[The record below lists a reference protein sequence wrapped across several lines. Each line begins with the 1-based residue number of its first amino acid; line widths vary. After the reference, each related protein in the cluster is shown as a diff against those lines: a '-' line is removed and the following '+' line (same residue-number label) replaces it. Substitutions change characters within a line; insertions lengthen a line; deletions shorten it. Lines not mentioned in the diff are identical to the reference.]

1 MTLAQAG
8 SRSSRSA
15 DASPSLIAAVLRA
28 APIFGPESTPMIRV
42 ITIEREYGS
51 GGADIAQKVAD
62 RLGWKL
68 WDQLLT
74 NEIARLM
81 ECDCRVVEQ
90 HEEKRD
96 PMVYRL
102 LRAFMRGSYE
112 GSQNAPRLKIADTDC
127 IREVAERVVKG
138 AAESGDCVI
147 VGRGSAYYLQDRPD
161 AFHVFVYAPLE
172 EKVRRLQAGGKSQ
185 SEAVHLAESVDRDRA
200 AFIKQ
205 YFGVDWPDRHR
216 FHLMINST
224 VGDENAVDTI
234 LNVINMLEKRGTPH
248 VSQAR

>member
-1 MTLAQAG
+1 
-8 SRSSRSA
+8 
-15 DASPSLIAAVLRA
+15 
-28 APIFGPESTPMIRV
+28 MIRI

-51 GGADIAQKVAD
+51 GGVDIAAKVSQ

-81 ECDCRVVEQ
+81 ECDCSVVEE

-96 PMVYRL
+96 PLFYRL
-102 LRAFMRGSYE
+102 VRAFMRGSYE
-112 GSQNAPRLKIADTDC
+112 GSLNAPRLKMADTDC
-127 IREVAERVVKG
+127 IREVAEKVVKG
-138 AAESGDCVI
+138 AADAGNCVI

-172 EKVRRLQAGGKSQ
+172 DKVRRLRAQGKSEK
-185 SEAVHLAESVDRDRA
+185 EAVQLAETVDQDRA

-216 FHLMINST
+216 FHLMINSAI
-224 VGDENAVDTI
+224 GEDHAVATI
-234 LNVINMLEKRGTPH
+234 LNGIAMLDQQKAAAAPVPH
-248 VSQAR
+248 FAAQ